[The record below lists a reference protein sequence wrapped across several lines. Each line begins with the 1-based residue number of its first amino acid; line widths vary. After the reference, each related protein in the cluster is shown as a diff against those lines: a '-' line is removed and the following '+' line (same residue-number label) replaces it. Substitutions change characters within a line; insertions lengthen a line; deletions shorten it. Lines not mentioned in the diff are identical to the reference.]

1 MLIRICP
8 ESMFAKMGMMI
19 GGQALIRTVEY
30 LLISELAFFGAFWL
44 GKKFEEYMK

>member
-1 MLIRICP
+1 MKKENAPVSQEKFKTL
-8 ESMFAKMGMMI
+8 I
-19 GGQALIRTVEY
+19 GGQALIRIVEY